1 MKELKEGLAMVNW
14 KKEIEEKFDRLVEI
28 RRYMHMN
35 PELSYHE
42 DKTHDFILSE
52 LKKLDKL
59 QIRERVA
66 QNGIVAKLE
75 GNEPGQTIA
84 FRADFDALPI
94 QDEKDV
100 PYKST
105 VDGVM
110 HACGH
115 DGHTATLLTLCE
127 LLHEHQSLL
136 KGNVV
141 FIFQYAEE
149 LSPGGAKPMVD
160 DGALDGVDKIYG
172 NHFWSG
178 HSTSVIK
185 TKRNAM
191 MASPDYFKITIQGKG
206 GHGAKPHT
214 SIDPIVIVSEYISS
228 LQKIISRNLD
238 PIEQGVITVGKIDA
252 GNTFN
257 VISDTAT
264 IEGTVRTFNPKVKD
278 LIEEELERHLKGI
291 CIANSASYDF
301 VYRRG
306 YPTVINHDEQYNIVK
321 EAATDLG
328 LTYEDIEPMMIG
340 EDFSYYLL
348 ERPGCFFLTGSGS
361 EEKSSTA
368 PHHHPMFDLDEEA
381 MKTTTE
387 MFLKILEVEGVV

>member
-1 MKELKEGLAMVNW
+1 MVNW
-14 KKEIEEKFDRLVEI
+14 HKEVEDKFERLINI
-28 RRYMHMN
+28 RRHMHMN
-35 PELSYHE
+35 PEVSFHE
-42 DKTHDFILSE
+42 DNTHDFILSE

-59 QIRERVA
+59 SIRERVGER
-66 QNGIVAKLE
+66 GIVAKLE
-75 GNEPGQTIA
+75 GAQPGQTIA

-115 DGHTATLLTLCE
+115 DGHTATLLTFCE
-127 LLHEHQSLL
+127 LLHEHQSLI

-149 LSPGGAKPMVD
+149 LSPGGANPMII

-178 HSTSVIK
+178 HPTSSIRSK
-185 TKRNAM
+185 PAEM
-191 MASPDYFKITIQGKG
+191 MASPDYFKITIQGRG

-214 SIDPIVIVSEYISS
+214 SIDPIVIVAEYISS

-238 PIEQGVITVGKIDA
+238 PIDSGVITVGKIDA
-252 GNTFN
+252 GTAFN
-257 VISDTAT
+257 IISDTAT
-264 IEGTVRTFNPKVKD
+264 IEGTVRTFKPEVKD
-278 LIEEELERHLKGI
+278 LIETELERLLKGI
-291 CIANSASYDF
+291 CLANNATYDF
-301 VYRRG
+301 DYRRG
-306 YPTVINHDEQYNIVK
+306 YPTVVNHEEQYKIIK
-321 EAATDLG
+321 EAATNLELD
-328 LTYEDIEPMMIG
+328 YEDIGPMMIG

-348 ERPGCFFLTGSGS
+348 ERPGCFFLTGSGNK
-361 EEKSSTA
+361 EKASTA
-368 PHHHPMFDLDEEA
+368 PHHHPMFDLDETA

-387 MFLKILEVEGVV
+387 MFLKILETEGVL

>member
-1 MKELKEGLAMVNW
+1 MVNW
-14 KKEIEEKFDRLVEI
+14 KEEVDKKFDRLVDI
-28 RRYMHMN
+28 RRHMHKN

-42 DKTHDFILSE
+42 EKTHDFILSE

-59 QIRERVA
+59 EIKAPVGER
-66 QNGIVAKLE
+66 GIVAKLK

-115 DGHTATLLTLCE
+115 DGHTATLLTFCE
-127 LLHEHQSLL
+127 ILHEHQHLL

-149 LSPGGAKPMVD
+149 LSPGGASPMVD
-160 DGALDGVDKIYG
+160 DGALEGVDKVYG

-178 HSTSVIK
+178 HETSSIK
-185 TKRNAM
+185 TRPNEM
-191 MASPDYFKITIQGKG
+191 MASPDYFEVTIQGKG

-214 SIDPIVIVSEYISS
+214 SIDPIVIVAEYISS
-228 LQKIISRNLD
+228 IQKIISRNID
-238 PIEQGVITVGKIDA
+238 PIDRGVITVGKVDA
-252 GNTFN
+252 GTAFN

-264 IEGTVRTFNPKVKD
+264 LAGTVRTFKPEVKD
-278 LIEEELERHLKGI
+278 TIEAELERVLKGI
-291 CIANSASYDF
+291 CLANNATYDF
-301 VYRRG
+301 EYRRG
-306 YPTVINHDEQYNIVK
+306 YPTVVNHEEQYEVVK
-321 EAATDLG
+321 EAAERLD
-328 LTYEDIEPMMIG
+328 LTYEDIPPMMIG

-348 ERPGCFFLTGSGS
+348 NRPGCFFLTGSGN
-361 EEKSSTA
+361 EDKGSTA

-381 MKTTTE
+381 MKTTTQ
-387 MFLKILEVEGVV
+387 MFIQVLEIEGVL

>member
-1 MKELKEGLAMVNW
+1 MVNW
-14 KKEIEEKFDRLVEI
+14 TEEVNKKFDRLVEI
-28 RRYMHMN
+28 RRYLHMH
-35 PELSYHE
+35 PELSFHE
-42 DKTHDFILSE
+42 AQTHDFILTE
-52 LKKLDKL
+52 LKKLPNL
-59 QIRERVA
+59 TIRSRVGEY
-66 QNGIVAKLE
+66 GIVAKLE
-75 GNEPGQTIA
+75 GALPGQTIA

-127 LLHEHQSLL
+127 ILHEHQHLL

-149 LSPGGAKPMVD
+149 LSPGGANPMVN
-160 DGALDGVDKIYG
+160 DGALDDVDKVYG

-178 HSTSVIK
+178 HDTSTIRTTSSE
-185 TKRNAM
+185 M
-191 MASPDYFKITIQGKG
+191 MASPDFFEVTIQGKG

-214 SIDPIVIVSEYISS
+214 SIDPIVIVAEYISS
-228 LQKIISRNLD
+228 IQKIISRHVD
-238 PIEQGVITVGKIDA
+238 PIERGVITVGKIDA
-252 GNTFN
+252 GNAFN
-257 VISDTAT
+257 IISDTAT
-264 IEGTVRTFNPKVKD
+264 LEGTVRTFKPEIKD
-278 LIEEELERHLKGI
+278 IIEEELERILKGL
-291 CIANSASYDF
+291 CIGNNATYEFN
-301 VYRRG
+301 YRRG
-306 YPTVINHDEQYNIVK
+306 YPTVVNHEDQYDIVK
-321 EAATDLG
+321 QSAESLS
-328 LTYEDIEPMMIG
+328 LSFEDIPPMMIG

-348 ERPGCFFLTGSGS
+348 NKPGCFFLTGSGNKDKAS
-361 EEKSSTA
+361 IA

-387 MFLKILEVEGVV
+387 MFLKILEIEGVL

>member
-1 MKELKEGLAMVNW
+1 MVNW
-14 KKEIEEKFDRLVEI
+14 KEKVENKFDRLVDI
-28 RRYMHMN
+28 RRYMHKN
-35 PELSYHE
+35 PELSFHE
-42 DKTHDFILSE
+42 EKTHDFLLSE

-59 QIRERVA
+59 SIRERVGER
-66 QNGIVAKLE
+66 GIVAKLE
-75 GNEPGQTIA
+75 GNQPGQTIA

-115 DGHTATLLTLCE
+115 DGHTGTLLTFCE
-127 LLHEHQSLL
+127 LLHEHQHLL

-149 LSPGGAKPMVD
+149 LNPGGAKAMVD

-178 HSTSVIK
+178 HETSTIK
-185 TKRNAM
+185 TKPAEM
-191 MASPDYFKITIQGKG
+191 MASPDFFEITIKGKG

-214 SIDPIVIVSEYISS
+214 SIDPIVIVAEYISS
-228 LQKIISRNLD
+228 IQKIISRHID
-238 PIEQGVITVGKIDA
+238 PIDRGVITVGKIDA
-252 GNTFN
+252 GSAFN

-264 IEGTVRTFNPKVKD
+264 IEGTVRTFKPEVKD
-278 LIEEELERHLKGI
+278 TIEKDLERLLKGL
-291 CIANSASYDF
+291 CIANNATYEF
-301 VYRRG
+301 NYRRG
-306 YPTVINHDEQYNIVK
+306 YPTVVNHDAQYNVVK
-321 EAATDLG
+321 EAASSLN
-328 LTYEDIEPMMIG
+328 LTYEDISPMMIG

-348 ERPGCFFLTGSGS
+348 NRPGCFFLTGSGNEDKAS
-361 EEKSSTA
+361 LA
-368 PHHHPMFDLDEEA
+368 PHHHPKFDLDEEA

-387 MFLKILEVEGVV
+387 MFIKVLEIEGVL

>member
-1 MKELKEGLAMVNW
+1 MVNW

-59 QIRERVA
+59 QIRERVG
-66 QNGIVAKLE
+66 QNGIVAKLK

-127 LLHEHQSLL
+127 LLHEHQSQL

-178 HSTSVIK
+178 HSKSEIK
-185 TKRNAM
+185 TKSSAM

-238 PIEQGVITVGKIDA
+238 PIDQGVITVGKIDA

-278 LIEEELERHLKGI
+278 LIEEELERLLKGI
-291 CIANSASYDF
+291 CIANNASYDF
-301 VYRRG
+301 DYRRG
-306 YPTVINHDEQYNIVK
+306 YPTVINHDEQYNVVK
-321 EAATDLG
+321 EAATDLD

-348 ERPGCFFLTGSGS
+348 ERPGCFFLTGSGN

-368 PHHHPMFDLDEEA
+368 PHHHPMFDLDEDA

-387 MFLKILEVEGVV
+387 MFLKILEVEGVI